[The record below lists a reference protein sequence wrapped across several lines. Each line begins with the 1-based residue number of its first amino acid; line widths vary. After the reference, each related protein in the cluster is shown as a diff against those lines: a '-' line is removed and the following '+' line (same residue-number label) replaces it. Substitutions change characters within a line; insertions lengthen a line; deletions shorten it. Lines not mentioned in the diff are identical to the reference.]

1 MASIDIRR
9 RHSLSPERARRI
21 VEDVVS
27 GLSGKLGLRGA
38 WEGNRFE
45 FRRSGV
51 DGEIAVA
58 EDEIRVR
65 VHLGMVHSLLK
76 GAIEDEILRRLDRHF
91 A

>member
-9 RHSLSPERARRI
+9 RHSLSPERARGI

-45 FRRSGV
+45 F
-51 DGEIAVA
+51 
-58 EDEIRVR
+58 
-65 VHLGMVHSLLK
+65 
-76 GAIEDEILRRLDRHF
+76 
-91 A
+91 